1 MTALRFVPVETEW
14 AYLEAL
20 REYGLTHR
28 PPLAFYSDR
37 HGNFPISPTAAEAGD
52 GKTAS
57 GRAVERLDTASIRA
71 SAPQAKER
79 ARPAKQTL
87 QYRLKTVYH

>member
-28 PPLAFYSDR
+28 RPLTFYSNR
-37 HGNFPISPTAAEAGD
+37 HGNFPISPKAAENGD

-57 GRAVERLDTASIRA
+57 GRAVERLDTASVRA
-71 SAPQAKER
+71 SAHQAKVR
-79 ARPAKQTL
+79 AKPAKRTL
-87 QYRLKTVYH
+87 